1 MFTCQI
7 CSQTRPKKVSEGGAA
22 EAEGGA
28 AAAEGVSAEA
38 AEGVT
43 AVAEGVSVVEAD
55 SVEAAGKGV
64 AAATEGGAA
73 EAEGVVAAADGDE
86 GAEDEEEYE
95 NVIEAADHHGPF
107 VCPHDGCGRS
117 FKRRLPF
124 DNHLRVHQTQVQKDA
139 KKVKKKRRRKK
150 QQEKGDSAFKCKDC
164 GFAYNYE
171 KSYLKHLKVHNIFI
185 CNICKENFAT
195 SEELD
200 KHIETEHRKRERKK
214 YPVDIALKCETC
226 DEVFPSLEQLSSH
239 NIEHHGITGDP
250 CPICGKYLKRSSMR
264 NHIEKVHKAESARK
278 YVCDE
283 CGKVYKTKTDLDTHY
298 TKHTGDKQY
307 VCQTCGKAFR
317 FWSGLDDC
325 QRRHNNE
332 MRYRCNWQVNIDKW
346 YKIDISTEH
355 LKYVDIY
362 IMRILTK
369 I

>member
-7 CSQTRPKKVSEGGAA
+7 CSQSRPKKVSEGVAAAGEGVTVGEKSLTAAAEDGAA
-22 EAEGGA
+22 TAKDREAAAEGGA
-28 AAAEGVSAEA
+28 AEG
-38 AEGVT
+38 
-43 AVAEGVSVVEAD
+43 
-55 SVEAAGKGV
+55 
-64 AAATEGGAA
+64 
-73 EAEGVVAAADGDE
+73 EGVVAAADDVE

-95 NVIEAADHHGPF
+95 DVIESADHGPF

-117 FKRRLPF
+117 FNRRLPF
-124 DNHLRVHQTQVQKDA
+124 DNHLRVHQSQVQKDA

-171 KSYLKHLKVHNIFI
+171 KSYLKHLKLHNIFI
-185 CNICKENFAT
+185 CNICKENLAT
-195 SEELD
+195 NEELD
-200 KHIETEHRKRERKK
+200 KHTETEHRKRERKK
-214 YPVDIALKCETC
+214 YPVDRELKCETC
-226 DEVFPSLEQLSSH
+226 DEVFASLEQLSSH

-307 VCQTCGKAFR
+307 VCQTCGKAYR
-317 FWSGLDDC
+317 FWGGLDDC

-346 YKIDISTEH
+346 YKIDVSTEH
-355 LKYVDIY
+355 LKYVCIY
-362 IMRILTK
+362 TLTTNLQFES
-369 I
+369 IYLFVTGL

>member
-1 MFTCQI
+1 MFTCQS
-7 CSQTRPKKVSEGGAA
+7 CSQSRPKKVSEGGAAAAEGGAA

-28 AAAEGVSAEA
+28 AAA
-38 AEGVT
+38 AEGGAT
-43 AVAEGVSVVEAD
+43 ESE
-55 SVEAAGKGV
+55 GV
-64 AAATEGGAA
+64 AAAGDGVTTGEKGVTAA
-73 EAEGVVAAADGDE
+73 AEGVVAAADDEE

-124 DNHLRVHQTQVQKDA
+124 DNHLRVHQTQEQKDA

-195 SEELD
+195 SEELN

-214 YPVDIALKCETC
+214 FPVDRELKCETC
-226 DEVFPSLEQLSSH
+226 DEVFASLEQLSSH
-239 NIEHHGITGDP
+239 NIKHHGITGDP